1 MIRLLVAIAIALG
14 VVVALGKPAHARVV
28 THTVEVGD
36 SAESVAADYYG
47 NRSLALI
54 VLAANGLDRNAKLR
68 SGQKL
73 RIPTAFRYRVKK
85 GDTLEGLAQRFCEDK
100 RRAPLLAQIANIKI
114 ADKLREGQEFLIPFN
129 VTHKA
134 DAPES
139 LQSVARTF
147 YGDPNRGKFLGD
159 YNFRSS
165 PLLAKGEKLVVP
177 ISHVKIRAVYLQP
190 QSAAPSQ
197 PVVPSEG
204 KNNKLDEA
212 ERQLVAIA
220 TEREAQRHEVELAA
234 RVGGLLVEADK
245 SYRDGEYAAVLAN
258 LDKLLSEEDPS
269 EVQLT
274 EIFRLKAFSYVALG
288 MDDLAERAFREVLAR
303 KPAAQLDEATVSP
316 KIRAALDHARSAMK

>member
-1 MIRLLVAIAIALG
+1 MSRILVAIAI
-14 VVVALGKPAHARVV
+14 VVALAEPVHARVV
-28 THTVEVGD
+28 KHTVEAGD

-47 NRSLALI
+47 NRSLSLI
-54 VLAANGLDRNAKLR
+54 VLAANGLDRTAKLR

-73 RIPTAFRYRVKK
+73 RIPTAFRYRIKK
-85 GDTLEGLAQRFCEDK
+85 GDTLEALAQRFCDDK
-100 RRAPLLAQIANIKI
+100 RRAPMLAQIAGIKI
-114 ADKLREGQEFLIPFN
+114 ADKLREGQELLIPFN

-147 YGDPNRGKFLGD
+147 YGDPSRGKFLAD

-177 ISHVKIRAVYLQP
+177 ISHIKIRAVYLQP
-190 QSAAPSQ
+190 PGAPPSQ
-197 PVVPSEG
+197 PVVMTEG
-204 KNNKLDEA
+204 KNKFEEA

-303 KPAAQLDEATVSP
+303 KPGVQLDEATVSP
-316 KIRAALDHARSAMK
+316 KIRSALDRARSATK

>member
-1 MIRLLVAIAIALG
+1 MTRRWIGLVLAIALCFP
-14 VVVALGKPAHARVV
+14 ALAQARVV
-28 THTVEVGD
+28 THTVGNGD
-36 SAESVAADYYG
+36 TAESVAADYYG

-54 VLAANGLDRNAKLR
+54 VLAANGLDRTAKLR

-85 GDTLEGLAQRFCEDK
+85 GETLEALAQRFCEDK
-100 RRAPLLAQIANIKI
+100 RRAPLLAQIAGMKPT
-114 ADKLREGQEFLIPFN
+114 DKLREGQEILIPFN

-139 LQSVARTF
+139 LQSVARSF
-147 YGDPNRGKFLGD
+147 YGDPGRGKFLAD
-159 YNFRSS
+159 YNFRTS

-190 QSAAPSQ
+190 PAPAPAPPVAAVQ
-197 PVVPSEG
+197 GHV
-204 KNNKLDEA
+204 KTDEP
-212 ERQLVAIA
+212 EPQLVAIA
-220 TEREAQRHEVELAA
+220 PEREAQRREVELAA
-234 RVGGLLVEADK
+234 RVGGLLAEADK

-274 EIFRLKAFSYVALG
+274 EIFRLKAFCYVALG

-303 KPAAQLDEATVSP
+303 KPAILLDEATVSP
-316 KIRAALDHARSAMK
+316 KIRAALDRARSASK